1 MSVNVKLEQE
11 LKDKVEELKVSLKKL
26 GKSIARIPV
35 AIGGMIYN
43 GYALA
48 TVYSW
53 IIVAQ
58 FGVAPLSV
66 AAAVGINL
74 IVNYFLEKKNKEAMF
89 KEKTVEGHDWEY
101 TIISGYIYPTAF
113 LGLGYI
119 VSKFI

>member
-1 MSVNVKLEQE
+1 MSVTVTLEKE

-26 GKSIARIPV
+26 GSGVARIPV
-35 AIGGMIYN
+35 GIGGMIYN
-43 GYALA
+43 GYVLA

-74 IVNYFLEKKNKEAMF
+74 IVNYFLNKKNKEEMF
-89 KEKTVEGHDWEY
+89 KEKVVEGHDWAY
-101 TIISGYIYPTAF
+101 TIIGGYIYPTAF